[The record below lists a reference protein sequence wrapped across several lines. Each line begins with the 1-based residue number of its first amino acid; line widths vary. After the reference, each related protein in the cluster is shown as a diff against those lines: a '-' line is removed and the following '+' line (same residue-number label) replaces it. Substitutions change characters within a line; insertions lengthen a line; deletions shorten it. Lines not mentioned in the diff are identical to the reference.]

1 MLLNI
6 PDKRA
11 LWKTILAE
19 AEASLDPGLFFILAD
34 QCYID
39 AIDHNTVLI
48 VAPTFHSQQLI
59 ERKAL
64 RILTQVILRNAK
76 NPLRVK
82 VTVGKKQLY
91 QSKNRFQHLAK
102 SPEVAYEEE
111 LQEMHCLVGGDRAEL
126 EVEFEL
132 AKLHGRYG
140 DIMGIVDNH
149 PLFKMASKP
158 VDQGGWGVFPQLLTN
173 ACKDYGV
180 VAVLNALEAS
190 QKPKIKNPRTF
201 FLKRLA
207 SGTFGYRRAKAAD
220 PLGLDNPLYQ
230 KLERLSPS

>member
-6 PDKRA
+6 PNKKV
-11 LWKTILAE
+11 LWKAILAE
-19 AEASLDPGLFFILAD
+19 AEDSLDPGLFFMLLD

-39 AIDHNTVLI
+39 SIDDGIVLI
-48 VAPTFHSQQLI
+48 VAPTRNIQRLI
-59 ERKAL
+59 EQKAM
-64 RILTQVILRNAK
+64 RALTQAILKNAK
-76 NPLRVK
+76 NPLSVK

-91 QSKNRFQHLAK
+91 QTKSRFQHLAK
-102 SPEVAYEEE
+102 SPDVPYEEE
-111 LQEMHCLVGGDRAEL
+111 VHNVHCLLGGDRGELEAEL
-126 EVEFEL
+126 EL

-149 PLFKMASKP
+149 PMFKEASKP
-158 VDQGGWGVFPQLLTN
+158 VDQGGWGIFPQLLTN

-180 VAVLNALEAS
+180 AAVLNALEAA
-190 QKPKIKNPRTF
+190 QKPKIQNPRTF

-207 SGTFGYRRAKAAD
+207 AGDFGYRRAKGAD
-220 PLGLDNPLYQ
+220 TLGLDNPLYQ